1 MTKRSATKNYS
12 WLITLLTILV
22 VFACA
27 LTITGTWFTDTKDI
41 TGNLQDPIIN
51 IEIVDEDGAKVE
63 DYFYA
68 SSTDSKPVYIKFTDT
83 TNVQYQLVRVL
94 VNVEW
99 GTIENNN
106 FKRDDSIPAGL
117 DALTPN
123 YTSTTSWVR
132 GEIADLGNLEY
143 IAQQSGES
151 IESLKSILQYGN
163 TTVEELAA
171 SFGVTLSNSPTY
183 YYYNDILDINSLTN
197 DMLQVISG
205 FTFNGESGSVYEGKT
220 AKISITVESASVSDK
235 TIGENG
241 VWIKDEE
248 HVPSNKWLGT
258 INAKRQT
265 LNI

>member
-51 IEIVDEDGAKVE
+51 VEIVDEDKTE
-63 DYFYA
+63 IKDYFYA
-68 SSTDSKPVYIKFTDT
+68 SSTDSKPVYIKFTN

-94 VNVEW
+94 FNVEW
-99 GTIENNN
+99 GTIDENDN
-106 FKRDDSIPAGL
+106 FVKDNTIPAGL

-123 YTSTTSWVR
+123 YTTTTSWVR
-132 GEIADLGNLEY
+132 GEITDLSNLEY

-151 IESLKSILQYGN
+151 IESLQSILQYGN
-163 TTVEELAA
+163 TTIEELAA
-171 SFGVTLSNSPTY
+171 SFNVTLLKSPTY

-205 FTFNGESGSVYEGKT
+205 FTFNGESSVYEGKT

-248 HVPSNKWLGT
+248 HVPSDEWLET